1 MLPVEKDYVEVVG
14 PGELAQLVD
23 FLLWIYAVM
32 RRDLGHQPIAIA
44 RNALQG
50 DSEHL
55 VHSTIRFGS
64 LEEADTALVGMAY
77 QPGELL
83 LSQVALYLTGVASR
97 AECEP
102 RHLYAG
108 FAQGYPIRSGL
119 AFRFQR
125 QASGACEG
133 TRGKSGLDECTSG
146 VVSHDLPPLR
156 RILPHVIGP
165 IPGARVKTRYIGCIM
180 KKFIN
185 RPENVVEEM
194 LQGLVVLHPGCTR
207 LPGHKVLIRDDAA
220 QVRQQQVA
228 ILSGGGSGHEPAH
241 AGYIGAGMLSAAVAG
256 EVFTS
261 PSSDSVFAAIQAV
274 AGKPGALLVVKN
286 YTGDRLNFGLAAEMA
301 RVRGIPVEMLI
312 VDDDVALKGTGQATG
327 ARGLAGTV
335 FIHKLVGAAAAEGR
349 SVADVAAVGKAAVDS
364 LATMGVSFSA
374 GTSPAVGRPSFEL
387 DEGEMELG
395 LGIHGEPGVKRMQLQ
410 PADELT
416 ETLLRQILLH
426 GKFGTQKRVAVMI
439 NNLGATTAMEL
450 AIVGRHAVSFLERE
464 GFVVERI
471 YAGTLLS
478 SLDMAGMSISLLGLN
493 DERLRWID
501 AATSAPA
508 WPNVLKRVPGK
519 PALQIAT
526 DVSAGAISAVG
537 SGARTELGRKTKQA
551 IEAACRALIAAE
563 GELTEMDR
571 VTGDGDLGAS
581 MARAAKAVLDA
592 ASSYPLDDTPAT
604 IKALGHLLGREL
616 GGSSG
621 PLYAVLFLRCGSVLE
636 ATGATGLARWV
647 EALDQGCQAISEL
660 GGAKPGDRTMLDALD
675 PFVKTLRQD
684 IGVKAT
690 PELLLVAV
698 EASERGVEAT
708 AQMKP
713 RMGRSSYLGD
723 RVLGH
728 PDPGAKAISLWLRTV
743 CETLF
748 PISGAKI

>member
-1 MLPVEKDYVEVVG
+1 
-14 PGELAQLVD
+14 
-23 FLLWIYAVM
+23 
-32 RRDLGHQPIAIA
+32 
-44 RNALQG
+44 
-50 DSEHL
+50 
-55 VHSTIRFGS
+55 
-64 LEEADTALVGMAY
+64 
-77 QPGELL
+77 
-83 LSQVALYLTGVASR
+83 
-97 AECEP
+97 
-102 RHLYAG
+102 
-108 FAQGYPIRSGL
+108 
-119 AFRFQR
+119 
-125 QASGACEG
+125 
-133 TRGKSGLDECTSG
+133 
-146 VVSHDLPPLR
+146 
-156 RILPHVIGP
+156 
-165 IPGARVKTRYIGCIM
+165 M

-274 AGKPGALLVVKN
+274 AGKAGALLVVKN

-301 RVRGIPVEMLI
+301 RAQCIPVEMLI

-426 GKFGTQKRVAVMI
+426 GKFASQKRVAIMI

-450 AIVGRHAVSFLERE
+450 AIVGRHAVSFLESE

-478 SLDMAGMSISLLGLN
+478 SLDMAGISISVLGLN
-493 DERLRWID
+493 DDRLRWID
-501 AATSAPA
+501 AATTAPA
-508 WPNVLKRVPGK
+508 WPNVLKRQPGK
-519 PALQIAT
+519 PAVQIAT
-526 DVSAGAISAVG
+526 DVSVEAISTVG

-551 IEAACRALIAAE
+551 IEAACNALVAAE
-563 GELTEMDR
+563 GELAEMDR

-581 MARAAKAVLDA
+581 MARAARAVLDA
-592 ASSYPLDDTPAT
+592 ASSYPLDDAPAT

-636 ATGATGLARWV
+636 ARGATGLARWV

-675 PFVKTLRQD
+675 PFVKTLRQN
-684 IGVKAT
+684 IGVPVT
-690 PELLLVAV
+690 SDLLLVAV
-698 EASERGVEAT
+698 EASERGVDAT

-728 PDPGAKAISLWLRTV
+728 PDPGAKAISIWLRTV
-743 CETLF
+743 CEILF